1 MTAAP
6 SANTGLFPARRPL
19 GLGFLWLGVL
29 GAGLFGWGAF
39 ATISGAVIAAGQVE
53 VETRDQVVEHIDGG
67 TVVEILVR
75 NGDTVKAGD
84 VLIRLDDTL
93 PRSEAAILQAEY
105 AELAARRNRLEA
117 EFRDTDA
124 IAWSADL
131 SRLAKTDA
139 EVREILDGQQRLF
152 EVRRTARAGQVAQLR
167 ERIGQ
172 TKKQIAGLEAQ
183 AAAAARQSGLIARE
197 LEAQR
202 GLFKQGLTQ
211 LHQLLELER
220 EAARLEGQAGDIE
233 ARIAGARGR
242 IAEIEIAILQI
253 GTRRI
258 EEAEGEA
265 REAQAR
271 ENQVRERLAAVR
283 GRLGRMEVRA
293 PVAGEVFAMTVF
305 ALGEVVRPGEQI
317 LHIVPADT
325 GLVVRAQLEPIHVD
339 QVYPGQEAVLRFSA
353 FSARTTPEF
362 EGRIVRVSADAAH
375 DDRTGLSWYEVEVGM
390 GRAIEPEAET
400 DLLSWLAALPGT
412 MLDRLPEAAREWLND
427 ILPAADEDSRAAGDA
442 RGAGPVVSPDP
453 QIAIA
458 AAAEPEAAPL
468 PAAPGHARDLALA
481 PGMPVEVHIR
491 TGERSPLSY
500 LAKPLTDYFSRSLRE
515 E

>member
-6 SANTGLFPARRPL
+6 DANTGLFPARRPL
-19 GLGFLWLGVL
+19 GLGFLTLVVL

-67 TVVEILVR
+67 TVGEILVH

-117 EFRDTDA
+117 EFRDEDA
-124 IAWSADL
+124 IAWSPEL
-131 SRLAKTDA
+131 SGLAKTDTA
-139 EVREILDGQQRLF
+139 VGEILDGQQRLF

-172 TKKQIAGLEAQ
+172 TRKQIAGLEAQ
-183 AAAAARQSGLIARE
+183 AAAAVRQSGFIARE
-197 LEAQR
+197 LTAER
-202 GLFKQGLTQ
+202 GLFDEGLTQ
-211 LHQLLELER
+211 LGKLLALER
-220 EAARLEGQAGDIE
+220 EAARLEGQAGDIA

-253 GTRRI
+253 GTQRV
-258 EEAEGEA
+258 EEAEAEA

-283 GRLGRMEVRA
+283 ERLGRMEVRA

-305 ALGEVVRPGEQI
+305 ALREVVRPGEPI
-317 LHIVPADT
+317 LHIVPEDT

-362 EGRIVRVSADAAH
+362 EGRIMRVSADAAR

-390 GRAIEPEAET
+390 GKAIEPEAEA
-400 DLLSWLAALPGT
+400 DLLARLAALPGI
-412 MLDRLPEAAREWLND
+412 MAGWLPEPAREWLND
-427 ILPAADEDSRAAGDA
+427 NLPAIGEDSRTAGDA
-442 RGAGPVVSPDP
+442 RGAGPAKGAGA

-458 AAAEPEAAPL
+458 AA
-468 PAAPGHARDLALA
+468 PAQPGHARDLALA